1 LYDKYISYG
10 CKVSENEAL
19 YYCVQI
25 LRAIQTCHS
34 KDVIHRDIKLENIL
48 AAADGNIK
56 LIDFG
61 VSINQ
66 REKKS
71 NMSIAGT
78 P

>member
-1 LYDKYISYG
+1 
-10 CKVSENEAL
+10 
-19 YYCVQI
+19 

-34 KDVIHRDIKLENIL
+34 KDVIHRDIKLENIIV
-48 AAADGNIK
+48 ASDGNIK

-61 VSINQ
+61 VSIMQ
-66 REKKS
+66 KEKKS